1 MILARV
7 FLLFAISAEVAGT
20 STMNLLGPEGSIW
33 GYLLMYLLIGVS
45 YFFLSLAAKKIAIGV
60 AYAVWEGL
68 GIALITLVSMLLFD
82 SRLNPQELAGLALAI
97 LGIVL
102 VTLGRAMKVIK
113 PKFRIP
119 AWEQTAPPVAC
130 NGGEHEPVSDAL
142 LWLCG
147 AGRLD

>member
-20 STMNLLGPEGSIW
+20 STMNLLGPESSIW

-102 VTLGRAMKVIK
+102 VTLGEGHQGDK
-113 PKFRIP
+113 PKGQDTGLR
-119 AWEQTAPPVAC
+119 ASSAA
-130 NGGEHEPVSDAL
+130 SSL
-142 LWLCG
+142 
-147 AGRLD
+147 

>member
-82 SRLNPQELAGLALAI
+82 SSSTRRSLPDWPWPSW
-97 LGIVL
+97 V
-102 VTLGRAMKVIK
+102 
-113 PKFRIP
+113 
-119 AWEQTAPPVAC
+119 
-130 NGGEHEPVSDAL
+130 
-142 LWLCG
+142 
-147 AGRLD
+147 

>member
-102 VTLGRAMKVIK
+102 VTLG
-113 PKFRIP
+113 
-119 AWEQTAPPVAC
+119 ES
-130 NGGEHEPVSDAL
+130 HEGDKTKIQDTGLEANSTTGSL
-142 LWLCG
+142 
-147 AGRLD
+147 

>member
-7 FLLFAISAEVAGT
+7 FILFAISAEVAGT

-82 SRLNPQELAGLALAI
+82 SRLNPQELAGLTLAI

-102 VTLGRAMKVIK
+102 VTLGESHEGDKTKVQGTGLG
-113 PKFRIP
+113 
-119 AWEQTAPPVAC
+119 ANSTAG
-130 NGGEHEPVSDAL
+130 NL
-142 LWLCG
+142 
-147 AGRLD
+147 

>member
-1 MILARV
+1 MILARM

-102 VTLGRAMKVIK
+102 VTLGESHEGDKTKVQDTGLG
-113 PKFRIP
+113 
-119 AWEQTAPPVAC
+119 ANSTAG
-130 NGGEHEPVSDAL
+130 NL
-142 LWLCG
+142 
-147 AGRLD
+147 

>member
-102 VTLGRAMKVIK
+102 VTLGESHEGDNTKVQDTGLG
-113 PKFRIP
+113 
-119 AWEQTAPPVAC
+119 ANSTA
-130 NGGEHEPVSDAL
+130 GSL
-142 LWLCG
+142 
-147 AGRLD
+147 